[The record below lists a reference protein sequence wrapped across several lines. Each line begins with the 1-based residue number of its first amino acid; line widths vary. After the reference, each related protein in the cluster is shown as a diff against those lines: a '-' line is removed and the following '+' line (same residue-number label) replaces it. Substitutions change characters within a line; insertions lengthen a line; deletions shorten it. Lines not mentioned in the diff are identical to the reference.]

1 MKTTIICLTT
11 IACFMLFP
19 GYLSGKKVEVRLK
32 VNEELI
38 YEWTEK
44 EVLTEKK
51 NWMPDQFKTYR
62 YSLFIDK
69 IDNKKVLFTI
79 QTLRY
84 ITEYKR
90 DGVSDFVDPGFP
102 HLVNYFWLNPPN
114 DLVNEILHQ
123 KKFRYELDLNTRTIR
138 LTNLTELL
146 AQCES
151 DLADKGYSDETRL
164 NKINGIKMVFQKP
177 PFLYPFMFLDSDIDQ
192 TTIHQQK
199 LGITFTTLKR
209 NGEQLEMS
217 SIPDSLGNNSLCT
230 INLEHGLVTNFRRNS
245 FVRAKDRSSTFK
257 PNPKVQLS
265 EGFNLLQKSL
275 RKPPKVIICGHI
287 ENPVS
292 NQVIVHT
299 LNKFIGS
306 DLDSKM
312 GYLDKAGN
320 FRIEAKLENKG
331 LVLVTNPNKKQNI
344 PGPVILLYA
353 EPGDSLNLN
362 TRLALKQFQ
371 ERILIPRDSIST
383 VKNDYIIPEAISFS
397 GDRKMEAELLNKFQS
412 QLGFPSFRI
421 TNNNLSVDRYIFDAK
436 IRIINNNLYFDRGM
450 FDAKIYL
457 NGLNLL
463 EKQMI
468 PNLKNSMGE
477 SMAYLEHELQAFFYS
492 RLFEA
497 RPYELGN
504 GHWISN
510 SIVITND
517 LKDLVKSKLDAF
529 NINSIYN
536 DYGLFSRG
544 LTSPYVMYKYNQLV
558 PMSKMMISNI
568 QLSWINDFELHLQ
581 FYKMVLS
588 GSPLYHEMAKRL
600 YEDSFGASVGYDNLK
615 TNHRLW
621 QRTIDETFELMIKRC
636 NDETFINALRDL
648 RNSQLNWNDLRFI
661 PEPGFLNLL
670 KQPATLR
677 SFITEKPS
685 IVYSSDNWSVG
696 RYEMDD
702 FVPQNPEI
710 SFVLIND
717 GNNFNAWKEW
727 NDRAES
733 KSQQLFLLSDSI
745 RLKDI
750 FLDKLNRYIIYNR
763 SGERIGVEFNL
774 KDAVLVAQKSLEPK
788 EKEINKSTLTGI
800 VQLLSLLLVL
810 SLVVFL
816 IYKYRM
822 RLQLKKQ
829 GQEKRLQELQMAA
842 IRSQMNPHF
851 LFNSLNSVQNLIQQ
865 NRTKEANLYL
875 SDFAGLIRKVL
886 RNSGK
891 EEVSLAEEL
900 EMLEQ
905 YLKLEKLRFD
915 FEYTIYVD
923 DQIDQNLFMLPSM
936 ILQPIAENALTHG
949 LQHKTGDKK
958 IAIRVLKIENSIQI
972 IIEDNGIGIQ
982 ASQKLKTNS
991 NGFGLRMNEE
1001 RIQMMK
1007 AKNGGNYSFKLTD
1020 LSEQDKEGTRVEII
1034 IPEEQ

>member
-1 MKTTIICLTT
+1 
-11 IACFMLFP
+11 
-19 GYLSGKKVEVRLK
+19 
-32 VNEELI
+32 
-38 YEWTEK
+38 
-44 EVLTEKK
+44 
-51 NWMPDQFKTYR
+51 
-62 YSLFIDK
+62 
-69 IDNKKVLFTI
+69 
-79 QTLRY
+79 
-84 ITEYKR
+84 
-90 DGVSDFVDPGFP
+90 
-102 HLVNYFWLNPPN
+102 
-114 DLVNEILHQ
+114 
-123 KKFRYELDLNTRTIR
+123 
-138 LTNLTELL
+138 
-146 AQCES
+146 
-151 DLADKGYSDETRL
+151 
-164 NKINGIKMVFQKP
+164 
-177 PFLYPFMFLDSDIDQ
+177 
-192 TTIHQQK
+192 
-199 LGITFTTLKR
+199 
-209 NGEQLEMS
+209 
-217 SIPDSLGNNSLCT
+217 
-230 INLEHGLVTNFRRNS
+230 
-245 FVRAKDRSSTFK
+245 
-257 PNPKVQLS
+257 
-265 EGFNLLQKSL
+265 
-275 RKPPKVIICGHI
+275 
-287 ENPVS
+287 
-292 NQVIVHT
+292 
-299 LNKFIGS
+299 
-306 DLDSKM
+306 
-312 GYLDKAGN
+312 
-320 FRIEAKLENKG
+320 
-331 LVLVTNPNKKQNI
+331 
-344 PGPVILLYA
+344 
-353 EPGDSLNLN
+353 
-362 TRLALKQFQ
+362 
-371 ERILIPRDSIST
+371 
-383 VKNDYIIPEAISFS
+383 
-397 GDRKMEAELLNKFQS
+397 
-412 QLGFPSFRI
+412 
-421 TNNNLSVDRYIFDAK
+421 
-436 IRIINNNLYFDRGM
+436 
-450 FDAKIYL
+450 
-457 NGLNLL
+457 LL

-468 PNLKNSMGE
+468 PNRKNSMGE

-517 LKDLVKSKLDAF
+517 LKDLVKSKLDTF
-529 NINSIYN
+529 NINRIYN

-568 QLSWINDFELHLQ
+568 QLSWINDFELYLQ
-581 FYKMVLS
+581 FYKLVLS

-600 YEDSFGASVGYDNLK
+600 YEDSFGATVGYDNLK
-615 TNHRLW
+615 TNNTIW
-621 QRTIDETFELMIKRC
+621 KRTIDETFELMIKRC

-648 RNSQLNWNDLRFI
+648 RNNQLNWTDLRFI

-677 SFITEKPS
+677 SFNAKKPS
-685 IVYSSDNWSVG
+685 IIYSTDNWSAG

-702 FVPQNPEI
+702 AVPQNPEI

-763 SGERIGVEFNL
+763 SGERIGVKFNL

-788 EKEINKSTLTGI
+788 EKEISKSTLTGI

-829 GQEKRLQELQMAA
+829 GQEKRLRELQMAA

-886 RNSGK
+886 RNSDK
-891 EEVSLAEEL
+891 EEVSLADEL

-915 FEYTIYVD
+915 FEYSIYVD

-949 LQHKTGDKK
+949 LQHKTGEKK
-958 IAIRVLKIENSIQI
+958 IAIWILKIENSIQI

-982 ASQKLKTNS
+982 ASQKLTTNS

-1007 AKNGGNYSFKLTD
+1007 EKYGGNYSFKLTD